1 MGGCIMLTFLRLL
14 IKTLLIVI
22 VSIIVGR
29 IFLLILHRVPGVI
42 VALSTISIGVFS
54 VAFYKGSFSAVG
66 LHTKKSIKIS
76 LIISII
82 LFILSTAIL
91 IFVQ

>member
-1 MGGCIMLTFLRLL
+1 MLLFLKLL
-14 IKTLLIVI
+14 IKTLFIVI
-22 VSIIVGR
+22 VSIIVAR
-29 IFLLILHRVPGVI
+29 IGIVILQRIPGVI
-42 VALSTISIGVFS
+42 VALSVISIGIFS

-76 LIISII
+76 LTVSII
-82 LFILSTAIL
+82 LFVLSTAIL